1 MIFYEMHHGVINA
14 CIKNAV
20 FHKIDEIIRK
30 MFILLNFYCS
40 EVNNTGL
47 LQEPANLRRF

>member
-1 MIFYEMHHGVINA
+1 MHHGETNA

-20 FHKIDEIIRK
+20 FHKVDEIMEK

-40 EVNNTGL
+40 EVNNTGF
-47 LQEPANLRRF
+47 LQELAYLRRF